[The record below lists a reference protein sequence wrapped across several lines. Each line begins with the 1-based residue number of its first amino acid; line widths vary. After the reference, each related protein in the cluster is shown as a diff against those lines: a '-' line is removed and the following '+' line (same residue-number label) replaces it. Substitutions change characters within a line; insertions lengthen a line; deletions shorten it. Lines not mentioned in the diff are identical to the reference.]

1 MGEGATLACFRMM
14 GAGGANS
21 DDWRES
27 LALCILCEPS
37 YPWIKDVLVGIQA
50 VHGNARFTC
59 PEPNCDVTAKNKDH
73 IKDHI
78 AAIHR
83 KEPRYT
89 DHSFC

>member
-1 MGEGATLACFRMM
+1 
-14 GAGGANS
+14 
-21 DDWRES
+21 
-27 LALCILCEPS
+27 
-37 YPWIKDVLVGIQA
+37 

-89 DHSFC
+89 LTVPVKKIKFSIYKSKSKVENCCLCETNTPVYQNYSYLGSVSYYCIILICV